1 MRLIFALAAVALN
14 FASPAFSEGRETIGS
29 GRLFTNDYLGDGSDR
44 WHTGSYV
51 YSHVRA
57 RGDYTGKEAFGD
69 LIEYRLRAEIIAP
82 RRGTAAPGDR
92 PYVGTLSFGA
102 HTHFDFSGTQISLG
116 ADIMA
121 QGPQTGLSDFQLA
134 IHDAFD
140 ISHPPHVATQLGDRV
155 LLNGVAAAKRTYQ
168 MSDRVTFRPFVEAQI
183 GAEDMIRV
191 GGDMIFGDVAQQD
204 LLLRDVV
211 TGQLYRGTE
220 TKGVSGMSYL
230 IGADIASVF
239 DSSYLPSDL
248 GYTVSDTRARA
259 RAGVYWQ
266 MGDDVSFFYG
276 ATYLGEEFEGQKE
289 GQVLGSLK
297 VNFNF

>member
-1 MRLIFALAAVALN
+1 MRLALLFAVAVLN
-14 FASPAFSEGRETIGS
+14 FASPALADGREKIGE
-29 GRLFTNDYLGDGSDR
+29 GRLFNNDYLGDGKDR

-51 YSHVRA
+51 YSYVTA
-57 RGDYTGKEAFGD
+57 REAYTGQEAFGD

-82 RRGTAAPGDR
+82 RRGSTAPGDR
-92 PYVGTLSFGA
+92 PYVGAVSLGA
-102 HTHFDFSGTQISLG
+102 HTHFNYGGTKLSLG

-121 QGPQTGLSDFQLA
+121 IGPQTGLSDFQLA

-140 ISHPPHVATQLGDRV
+140 ISHPPYVASQLGNRV
-155 LLNGVAAAKRTYQ
+155 LLNGLAAATRTYLL
-168 MSDRVTFRPFVEAQI
+168 SDRATFRPFVEAQA
-183 GAEDMIRV
+183 GAEDLIRA
-191 GGDMIFGDVAQQD
+191 GGDIIFGDVAQQD

-220 TKGVSGMSYL
+220 AKGVSGMSYV

-239 DSSYLPSDL
+239 ASNYLPSDL

-276 ATYLGEEFEGQKE
+276 ATYLGKEFEGQSE
-289 GQVLGSLK
+289 GQVVGSLK